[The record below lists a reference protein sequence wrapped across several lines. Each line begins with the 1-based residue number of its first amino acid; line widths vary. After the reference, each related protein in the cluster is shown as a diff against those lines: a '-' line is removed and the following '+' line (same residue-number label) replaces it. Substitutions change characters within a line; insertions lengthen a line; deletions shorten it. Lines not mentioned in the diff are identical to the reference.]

1 MPVRRG
7 LLGQPRRHRSVD
19 QHSPE
24 PRAHGHS
31 RRVSRTFDKVADV
44 KSVGAKSTIDFFF
57 QPPSWESF
65 SMASSAAAFL
75 CFSSKM
81 GICSNLHRVVSIHDI
96 KSRGNI
102 RLTVHKVDKC
112 PVCTRNQYVLNV
124 QFRVHLLTNSV
135 RPCFVWFEFR
145 RFSFIPISMNALR
158 YQSCDRLIF

>member
-57 QPPSWESF
+57 SLRAENRSPWPALQQHSCVSLARWGYVQTFTEW
-65 SMASSAAAFL
+65 FL
-75 CFSSKM
+75 FMTLSQEV
-81 GICSNLHRVVSIHDI
+81 I
-96 KSRGNI
+96 
-102 RLTVHKVDKC
+102 
-112 PVCTRNQYVLNV
+112 
-124 QFRVHLLTNSV
+124 
-135 RPCFVWFEFR
+135 
-145 RFSFIPISMNALR
+145 
-158 YQSCDRLIF
+158 